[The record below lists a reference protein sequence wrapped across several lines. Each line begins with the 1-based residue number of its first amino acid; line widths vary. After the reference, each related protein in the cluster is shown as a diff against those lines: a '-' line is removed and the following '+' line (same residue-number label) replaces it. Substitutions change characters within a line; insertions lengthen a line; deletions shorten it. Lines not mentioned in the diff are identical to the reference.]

1 MLGARRWEPIV
12 RWLLWIAIG
21 GLLLFRAGTMVGTAD
36 GELVFGPAVFSAG
49 LLIWA
54 FVTATVIWR
63 RVNRRRRR

>member
-1 MLGARRWEPIV
+1 MI
-12 RWLLWIAIG
+12 
-21 GLLLFRAGTMVGTAD
+21 GTAD